1 MADDDELAAFHA
13 ELAAVEATTT
23 NEADVAD
30 GNASPE
36 EKRFEDDD
44 GTWYRWDP
52 TTRKFVPEGEDVP
65 APPAAP
71 AAPAPPPVTWSEADM
86 VFDAGDEPA
95 MPSLRD
101 AKRTVADAKGPD
113 PATQP
118 SSAKPGDG
126 DAPIPGDAP
135 RDASVPGPGDA
146 SAPGPI
152 PIPGPDGDE
161 GSKMRAVA
169 AKAIAR
175 EKDRRAKRAAAS
187 GASGDGWNQPKTNTS
202 VYVNGLPLD
211 VTEEEIR
218 EVFSKCGVIRLDPE
232 TDAPKI
238 KLYRDKDTGA
248 PKGDGL
254 VTYLKAPSVALACTI
269 LDGAPF
275 RSGDGGG
282 TPISVT
288 EAKFEMKG
296 DAYVQRGNKG
306 SKKRKAAA
314 YAKQEKALDW
324 GGFDDARD
332 RKRTTVILKRMFTL
346 EEMFSDPNFRVEL
359 EEDVEGE
366 ARKFGQV
373 DAVKVFTTN
382 PEGAVSVR
390 FKEETAAAA
399 CVAAMRGRW
408 FGGVQLEAL
417 MWDGVTNYAKAGAAE
432 ESAAEEAAR
441 LEAFGEALEADDDA
455 PRERESE
462 PNHAA

>member
-1 MADDDELAAFHA
+1 MVGSVVEIPSSRASVCRASAHPPHTARQSFFGFRCSSNDEHAHKASNGHRRRERLPDLTPGARARAGVGRGPRRRPAVRVSIAMGDDDELAAFHA

-23 NEADVAD
+23 NDADVAD

-44 GTWYRWDP
+44 GTWYCWDP

-71 AAPAPPPVTWSEADM
+71 AARAPPPVTWSEADM

-113 PATQP
+113 PAMR
-118 SSAKPGDG
+118 
-126 DAPIPGDAP
+126 P
-135 RDASVPGPGDA
+135 RDQSASRDQSANPEDAPGPGP
-146 SAPGPI
+146 SPGPV
-152 PIPGPDGDE
+152 PDGDE

-169 AKAIAR
+169 AKAICR
-175 EKDRRAKRAAAS
+175 EKERRAKRAAAS

-254 VTYLKAPSVALACTI
+254 VTFLKAPSVALACTI

-275 RSGDGGG
+275 RSGGRGRDADQRDRGEVRDERGRVRAAGKQREQKAQGGG
-282 TPISVT
+282 LCQ
-288 EAKFEMKG
+288 AG
-296 DAYVQRGNKG
+296 
-306 SKKRKAAA
+306 
-314 YAKQEKALDW
+314 
-324 GGFDDARD
+324 
-332 RKRTTVILKRMFTL
+332 
-346 EEMFSDPNFRVEL
+346 
-359 EEDVEGE
+359 
-366 ARKFGQV
+366 
-373 DAVKVFTTN
+373 
-382 PEGAVSVR
+382 EGAR
-390 FKEETAAAA
+390 
-399 CVAAMRGRW
+399 R
-408 FGGVQLEAL
+408 
-417 MWDGVTNYAKAGAAE
+417 AGSTTPAIG
-432 ESAAEEAAR
+432 S
-441 LEAFGEALEADDDA
+441 
-455 PRERESE
+455 ERRSS
-462 PNHAA
+462 

>member
-1 MADDDELAAFHA
+1 MEDDDELAAFHA
-13 ELAAVEATTT
+13 ELAAAEATTT
-23 NEADVAD
+23 DDADVAD

-44 GTWYRWDP
+44 GTWYCWDP

-71 AAPAPPPVTWSEADM
+71 AARAPPPVTWSEADM

-101 AKRTVADAKGPD
+101 AKRTVADAKGPN
-113 PATQP
+113 PAMR
-118 SSAKPGDG
+118 
-126 DAPIPGDAP
+126 P
-135 RDASVPGPGDA
+135 RDQSASRDQSANPEDAPGPGP
-146 SAPGPI
+146 SPGPV
-152 PIPGPDGDE
+152 PDGDE

-175 EKDRRAKRAAAS
+175 EKERRAKRAAAS

-254 VTYLKAPSVALACTI
+254 VTFLKAPSVALACTI

-282 TPISVT
+282 TPISVI

-296 DAYVQRGNKG
+296 DAYVQRGNRG
-306 SKKRKAAA
+306 SKKRKAAV
-314 YAKQEKALDW
+314 YAKQEKALEW

-359 EEDVEGE
+359 EEDVEAE

-417 MWDGVTNYAKAGAAE
+417 MWDGVTNYAKAGAAK

-455 PRERESE
+455 PGERDAS
-462 PNHAA
+462 HRAA